1 MSRKNISWFLLPAV
15 LMTAAVIWL
24 STPLSVQA
32 DGIVIPDPPPDT
44 TPVPLEE
51 SWLEIRYHRV
61 NVRIED
67 QLAVTRVEQ
76 EFFNPYHREVEGTYI
91 FPLPQGAAVSGFQ
104 LWVDGR
110 AVKAEI
116 LSAEEARQIY
126 EQIVHSRR
134 DPALLEYIGREAVRV
149 RIFPIPPGGATKMV
163 LEYSQ
168 VLWQENGLIQYSY
181 PLNTEKFSARPLQDC
196 SIRVEVQSSFP
207 IRSIYSPSHQD
218 RLVVRREGDHSA
230 LIGYQESLVRP
241 DEDFDLIYTVSREDV
256 GIHLLPYRPDPEQ
269 PGYFLLLAAPSIEVD
284 HVLPRDIFLVL
295 DTSGSMEGVKLSQAK
310 EALSYVLSQLNPED
324 RFNVISFSTG
334 VRLFAPELQP
344 ADRADEAAAWV
355 AEMEALGG
363 TDINLALLEA
373 LSQQQTGSRRPR
385 VVLFLTDGLPTEGV
399 TDISQILANVRS
411 SSTADV
417 RLFPFGVGDDVN
429 TLLLD
434 TLAEDNRGRTTYV
447 RSEEEIQ
454 ERVSGYYA
462 RISTPV
468 LRDLRLE
475 FEGMLV
481 EELYPADLPD
491 LFAGSGLLLTGRFRN
506 LESEDGKVTVTLYGR
521 AEGEMRAYTKTVSLL
536 DGGQAPAVQ
545 QAVPRLWAAR
555 KIGHLLTQIR
565 LQGENPEWIQAVID
579 LSIQYGV
586 MTPYTSFLIQEED
599 ILTAESR
606 ENAAEKWLNAEE
618 APPVVGSEA
627 VSQAEAEGVLREA
640 EAVPDLGR
648 VWLDGE
654 EREQRSILR
663 QAGMKTF
670 LLQGEFWVD
679 TAYVPERMTPREI
692 LFGSAE
698 YFRMLDDHPH
708 WGIYYALGSQVIFVD
723 GEEAYRIKED
733 GEVDEISAQGQSPR
747 PVSLPPQDDD
757 ALLLTACGVFLLT
770 GGVLWKTVCGQLKGD
785 RG

>member
-1 MSRKNISWFLLPAV
+1 MSRKNNSWCLLPVV
-15 LMTAAVIWL
+15 LLTAAVIWL
-24 STPLSVQA
+24 STPLPVQA
-32 DGIVIPDPPPDT
+32 DGIVIPDPPPDM

-76 EFFNPYHREVEGTYI
+76 EFSNPYHWEVEGTYI
-91 FPLPQGAAVSGFQ
+91 FPLPQGAAVSDFQ

-116 LSAEEARQIY
+116 LSADEARQIY

-149 RIFPIPPGGATKMV
+149 RIYPIPPGGSTKMV

-168 VLWQENGLIQYSY
+168 VLRQENGLIQYSY

-196 SIRVEVQSSFP
+196 SIRVEVQSSSP

-230 LIGYQESLVRP
+230 RVSYEESLVRP
-241 DEDFDLIYTVSREDV
+241 DEDFDLLYTVSEDGV
-256 GIHLLPYRPDPEQ
+256 GLHLLPYRPDPEH
-269 PGYFLLLAAPSIEVD
+269 PGYFLLLAAPSIKVD
-284 HVLPRDIFLVL
+284 RVLSRDILLVL

-310 EALSYVLSQLNPED
+310 EALSYVLSHLNPED
-324 RFNVISFSTG
+324 RLNVISFSTG
-334 VRLFAPELQP
+334 VLFVAPKLDQ
-344 ADRADEAAAWV
+344 AYLADEAAAWMS
-355 AEMEALGG
+355 EMEALGG

-373 LSQQQTGSRRPR
+373 LGQQQSGSRRPR
-385 VVLFLTDGLPTEGV
+385 LVLFLTDGLPTEGV
-399 TDISQILANVRS
+399 TDINQILANVRS

-491 LFAGSGLLLTGRFRN
+491 LFAGSGLLVTGRFRN
-506 LESEDGKVTVTLYGR
+506 LESEDGKVTVTLRGR
-521 AEGEMRAYTKTVSLL
+521 ADREMRVYTKKVSLL
-536 DGGQAPAVQ
+536 NGGQAPAVQ

-599 ILTAESR
+599 ILTTESR
-606 ENAAEKWLNAEE
+606 ENAVEKWLNAEE
-618 APPVVGSEA
+618 SPPVVGSEA
-627 VSQAEAEGVLREA
+627 VSQAEAEGALREA
-640 EAVPDLGR
+640 EAVPDPGR
-648 VWLDGE
+648 AWLDGE
-654 EREQRSILR
+654 EGEQRSTLR

-692 LFGSAE
+692 LFGSGE
-698 YFRMLDDHPH
+698 YFRMLDDHPQ

-723 GEEAYRIKED
+723 GEEAYRIKEE
-733 GEVDEISAQGQSPR
+733 GEVDEISAHGQSPR
-747 PVSLPPQDDD
+747 PEALPPQDEDT
-757 ALLLTACGVFLLT
+757 LLLTACGVSLLT
-770 GGVLWKTVCGQLKGD
+770 GRVLWITVRGQLRGD